1 MAYPKVH
8 RRRPLFKGPPKTRN
22 FFLMIDNRRP
32 GVRAACCIINQ
43 KHSRPLVLFAVHQGR
58 CVTIA
63 PTTGNDVKKRGHWAE
78 LMNYRKADI
87 VSAARRM
94 AVQNSEVIN

>member
-1 MAYPKVH
+1 MNVPSFVNMSTVLVLCH
-8 RRRPLFKGPPKTRN
+8 TVDIIFLEN
-22 FFLMIDNRRP
+22 FTMLLTAICSP
-32 GVRAACCIINQ
+32 GAAA
-43 KHSRPLVLFAVHQGR
+43 LVLFAVHQGR

-94 AVQNSEVIN
+94 ALQNGEVIN